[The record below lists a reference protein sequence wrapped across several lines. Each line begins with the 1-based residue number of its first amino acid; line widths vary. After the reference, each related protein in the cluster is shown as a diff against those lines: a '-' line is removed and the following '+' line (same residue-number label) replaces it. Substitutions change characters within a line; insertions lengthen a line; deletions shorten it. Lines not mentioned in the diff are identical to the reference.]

1 MNSLTLQL
9 LRVHGYDE
17 PLHVGESEEDDCG
30 GDGRPL
36 GGVPQ
41 RQDPLRVHHQRL
53 GERVLGGRSARF
65 KLDLRVFGSSVLLL
79 VKYYSVV
86 HQVVHYVC
94 FTLKLIVVFNE
105 VKGGY
110 TVFSHQQKS
119 VSNRMDQPLIHIA
132 QYARM
137 KGVHKFVDG
146 ICIWNILSV

>member
-65 KLDLRVFGSSVLLL
+65 KLDLRVFGSAVLLL
-79 VKYYSVV
+79 TNRGASAAP
-86 HQVVHYVC
+86 
-94 FTLKLIVVFNE
+94 E
-105 VKGGY
+105 VKNNKRSAKEAHNGDM
-110 TVFSHQQKS
+110 TRTMTRTR
-119 VSNRMDQPLIHIA
+119 NRGRGQRGQRGQRGCATKRIT
-132 QYARM
+132 Q
-137 KGVHKFVDG
+137 
-146 ICIWNILSV
+146 

>member
-65 KLDLRVFGSSVLLL
+65 KLDLRVFGSAVLLL
-79 VKYYSVV
+79 VKYYSVD
-86 HQVVHYVC
+86 HQVVHYL
-94 FTLKLIVVFNE
+94 FLTSK
-105 VKGGY
+105 
-110 TVFSHQQKS
+110 
-119 VSNRMDQPLIHIA
+119 
-132 QYARM
+132 
-137 KGVHKFVDG
+137 
-146 ICIWNILSV
+146 